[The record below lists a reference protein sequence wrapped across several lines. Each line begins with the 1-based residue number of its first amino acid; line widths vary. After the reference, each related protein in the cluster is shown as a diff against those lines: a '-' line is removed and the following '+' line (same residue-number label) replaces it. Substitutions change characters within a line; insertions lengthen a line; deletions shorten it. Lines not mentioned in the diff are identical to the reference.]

1 MIPPHLQVKDKV
13 ITPKKKGTEKG
24 SVDKKSSVFKIYEF
38 DSSEDEP
45 VASKTT
51 EKKRVVGRIPNQ
63 TSGNDP
69 IAAHFSNKIAN
80 KQSRTISIGKGLL
93 CASSF
98 FLNVVKTNTDHLL
111 YYSRKCLSINLSKVP
126 NNISNNYL

>member
-1 MIPPHLQVKDKV
+1 MITPNLQVKDKV

-80 KQSRTISIGKGLL
+80 KQSRTISIGKGFL

-98 FLNVVKTNTDHLL
+98 FLA
-111 YYSRKCLSINLSKVP
+111 SCF
-126 NNISNNYL
+126 